1 MAETVGISN
10 VSGGNA
16 SDFDMSKAQPIG
28 GGGNPSTAP
37 SSSPSQP
44 AQQSGSSPAA
54 VAPAATTDFD
64 MSQAKPIGQAPT
76 DSAPS
81 DGPSN
86 DDEGVMSRM
95 AETSGI
101 PAFAGAVAGQIEHT
115 VQAPIDAYHE
125 AVEAA
130 NAGDWKAATKA
141 ASKVLNAPTSY
152 GIDSNSPIY
161 KALANLVM
169 QPVNAIADS
178 YKEARKA
185 GQGKVEAGISAAAT
199 TVNAMPN
206 DEEFSK
212 IGDRIS
218 GDVGKGDIAGV
229 LGDVAGGL
237 GTSNGAKSIPV
248 FGPMVNQVGGNLD
261 EDLHAHNY
269 RAAVGDVLGPLL
281 TFGLGK
287 VLGAIGNTGA
297 SAPPGGLMSDL
308 APTSTKIAGIK
319 VPQMSD
325 TVSAQRASA
334 LASQKAAQDFV
345 ATKVQPAARTALQ
358 SNFQRSALSDVDT
371 LRAAQGA
378 DHTGITPPKQPLLD
392 LDKVGKFMKD
402 EAQVTYKKLD
412 AAAASDIAE
421 WNELAKKAKEL
432 DAAATAKQDFQFA
445 NNPSS
450 GAAVKPKPITAAQD
464 SLPPQ
469 PLKFT
474 ELQDQLR
481 RADSIIRSKNPSIAQ
496 VDREAAIKNYPKL
509 KQQMDEFIAKH
520 EESVNPGELDAADRV
535 RAKATRYGWLA
546 NKVRTATKGAGAGI
560 DVGETGKDVKISET
574 TLDNLPAQFDN
585 KYGPGAF
592 DKLIGP
598 AGRANYN
605 AVVKALQVPETGG
618 RLLDWIN
625 KLPLHIGEVTTS
637 LPANAVV
644 DNLLFNHDFAQT
656 AMRAFEKLHTGRAIA
671 AQAARSASRGA
682 VAGAPVGASATQ
694 AAKPQPDNSQ
704 TMDAVQKALGT
715 NPRKGKPLTAPIEG
729 TPSTDSSATS
739 PDAVTTGN
747 RAIEDLPPEVRNAV
761 STVPVQVAKGQT
773 LKTDAAPQGSVASVD
788 QGAGNNT
795 VSINSP
801 KDFADNPTATMGHEL
816 THVWQNNLPP
826 SVQAKIPDDPKDSSA
841 FDISDVDKLRK
852 QGKTLVDIPREKAA
866 TIVQKYV
873 EAKPGSDTRKKLQP
887 WVDDMG
893 KTALSSTQPTA
904 SDATKLNMKP
914 RPPGLPDSSVAGANG
929 KTPVYVTP
937 AFSGKR
943 VPGMTQMGNTEL
955 TNRPNVPNPETGG
968 HSSVWST
975 SFNEGKGETLIPRV
989 TNGED
994 GKAPHILSAT
1004 INPKTHTSEA
1014 IDYYHQYGKSL
1025 GTFKDV
1031 KSANAYAQTLHE
1043 DQASGK

>member
-1 MAETVGISN
+1 MKMVTDQ
-10 VSGGNA
+10 VS
-16 SDFDMSKAQPIG
+16 
-28 GGGNPSTAP
+28 
-37 SSSPSQP
+37 
-44 AQQSGSSPAA
+44 
-54 VAPAATTDFD
+54 
-64 MSQAKPIGQAPT
+64 
-76 DSAPS
+76 
-81 DGPSN
+81 
-86 DDEGVMSRM
+86 
-95 AETSGI
+95 
-101 PAFAGAVAGQIEHT
+101 HT

-130 NAGDWKAATKA
+130 NAGDWKTATKA

-152 GIDSNSPIY
+152 GIDSDSPIY

-178 YKEARKA
+178 YKEARKN
-185 GQGKVEAGISAAAT
+185 GQGKVEAGISAAAS
-199 TVNAMPN
+199 TVNAIPN
-206 DEEFSK
+206 DDELSK
-212 IGDRIS
+212 MGDRIS

-269 RAAVGDVLGPLL
+269 RAAVGDVLGPLM

-287 VLGAIGNTGA
+287 VLGAIGDT
-297 SAPPGGLMSDL
+297 SAAATPPGGLMSDL

-378 DHTGITPPKQPLLD
+378 DHTGIVPPKQPLLD

-421 WNELAKKAKEL
+421 WNDLAKKAKEL

-546 NKVRTATKGAGAGI
+546 NKVRTATKGMGAGI
-560 DVGETGKDVKISET
+560 DAGETGKDVKISET
-574 TLDNLPAQFDN
+574 TLDNMPAQFDN
-585 KYGPGAF
+585 KYGSGAF

-637 LPANAVV
+637 LPANAIV

-656 AMRAFEKLHTGRAIA
+656 AIRAFDKLHTGRAIA

-715 NPRKGKPLTAPIEG
+715 NPNKGKPLTALTDG
-729 TPSTDSSATS
+729 TPSDSSTAS
-739 PDAVTTGN
+739 PSEG
-747 RAIEDLPPEVRNAV
+747 LPSEVSNAV
-761 STVPVQVAKGQT
+761 STIPVQVKQG
-773 LKTDAAPQGSVASVD
+773 AAIADPNNRGAGVPIANVD

-795 VSINSP
+795 IEVNRP
-801 KDFADNPTATMGHEL
+801 QDFDAAHQGHEL

-826 SVQAKIPDDPKDSSA
+826 SVQAKIPDDPQDKTA
-841 FDISDVDKLRK
+841 FDISDVDSLRK
-852 QGKTLVDIPREKAA
+852 QGKTLADIPREKAA
-866 TIVQKYV
+866 TIVQKFI
-873 EAKPGSDTRKKLQP
+873 EAKPGSATRTKLQP

-893 KTALSSTQPTA
+893 KTALSSTMPTA
-904 SDATKLNMKP
+904 PDAKKLNMQP
-914 RPPGLPDSSVAGANG
+914 RPPQLPDSSVAGANG
-929 KTPVYVTP
+929 KTPTYVTP
-937 AFSGKR
+937 AYKDK
-943 VPGMTQMGNTEL
+943 VPGMTQQGNVDLST
-955 TNRPNVPNPETGG
+955 RPNIKNKDGS
-968 HSSVWST
+968 HSSVFSM
-975 SFNEGKGETLIPRV
+975 SFGTDKGEVLVPGV
-989 TNGED
+989 GD
-994 GKAPHILSAT
+994 GKTYPLRQLTTKEALDQYT
-1004 INPKTHTSEA
+1004 KT
-1014 IDYYHQYGKSL
+1014 KNNL
-1025 GTFKDV
+1025 GTFKTP
-1031 KSANAYAQTLHE
+1031 AAATAYAHKLHI
-1043 DQASGK
+1043 DQQEGKK